1 MWAFETVFRRGQTA
15 AIDVELGRLPPLAGA
30 TTNDACVD
38 IIAAAA
44 AGEIEPTVEIVS
56 PAFYLFMSLFQFFI
70 IFMSFVKYFMRY
82 VNGLAFCQG

>member
-1 MWAFETVFRRGQTA
+1 MVLVLLMIDVGAGPHGPLTRCFMWAFETGFRRGQTV

-56 PAFYLFMSLFQFFI
+56 PACL
-70 IFMSFVKYFMRY
+70 
-82 VNGLAFCQG
+82 